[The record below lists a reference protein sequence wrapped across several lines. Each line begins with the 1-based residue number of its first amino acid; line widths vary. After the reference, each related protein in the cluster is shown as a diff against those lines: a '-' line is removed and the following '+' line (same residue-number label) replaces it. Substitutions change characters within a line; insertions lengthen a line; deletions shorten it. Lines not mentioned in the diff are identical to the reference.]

1 MMNLTRDEL
10 SAIAQAIQSAW
21 NAGSIREPQAALFLL
36 SGSDKLRQE
45 WERLGEP
52 RVHPQDHGVGLPLL
66 YVETSFGIKYVEK
79 PIGKRVAKLVAK

>member
-52 RVHPQDHGVGLPLL
+52 RVHEELKEAQ
-66 YVETSFGIKYVEK
+66 
-79 PIGKRVAKLVAK
+79 VA